1 MQTFHEAIK
10 QVPDGVVTEISPE
23 DEMHW
28 DGRDEAYFAA
38 GLSALQAIRL
48 AQLTAGTGTFDRIL
62 DMPSGHGRVLRVLKA
77 AFPEAALT
85 ACDLNRA
92 GVDFCARVLGARP
105 VYSAL
110 EAADVPL
117 DDTFD
122 LVWSGSLLTHF
133 DVRRWRDFFALYERT
148 IAPGGVLVFTAFG
161 RWSAERL
168 RQRSFTYEMT
178 DEQIPAMLEQFDR
191 DGFAYADYPGQTMSG
206 MSLASPSWITRHIE
220 EHSDL
225 RLVGYTERGWMAHQD
240 VIACKRTKR

>member
-1 MQTFHEAIK
+1 MSSLEEAIS

-28 DGRDEAYFAA
+28 GGRDEAYFAA
-38 GLSALQAIRL
+38 GLSALRAIRL
-48 AQLTAGTGTFDRIL
+48 AQLSASVGTFDRIL
-62 DMPSGHGRVLRVLKA
+62 DMPSGHGRVLRNLKA
-77 AFPEAALT
+77 AFPDAALT
-85 ACDLNRA
+85 ACDLNRG

-110 EAADVPL
+110 EADDVPL

-122 LVWSGSLLTHF
+122 LIWSGSLLTHF
-133 DVRRWRDFFALYERT
+133 DVRRWRDFFALYERSV
-148 IAPGGVLVFTAFG
+148 APGGLLVFTAFG

-178 DEQIPAMLEQFDR
+178 DEQIPAMLEQFER

-206 MSLASPSWITRHIE
+206 MSLTSPSWITRHIE
-220 EHSDL
+220 EHSEL
-225 RLVGYTERGWMAHQD
+225 RLVGYTERGWLEHQD
-240 VIACKRTKR
+240 VIACKRPKG